1 MAVAENFKGIYAI
14 TPDYLF
20 GVELIKLVER
30 TLDAGINIIQ
40 YRFNKNLSKR
50 EVIDTA
56 ETLFKKVQAFGAEF
70 IVNNDVNL
78 ANDLFTGL
86 HVGPDF
92 KNEEVL
98 DQKNNIKFVG
108 FSCKNS
114 LDPQKNDIHN
124 RFDYYSFGPT
134 YFSKT
139 KMSQNGTIDINKISS
154 QMDSKKVN
162 VAIGGINLKNLA
174 QIKQKGFDCAAICN
188 GIYHDSDK
196 IERNIKEMIKV
207 WNEN

>member
-1 MAVAENFKGIYAI
+1 MAIAENFKGIYAI

-20 GVELIKLVER
+20 GEELIKLVQQ
-30 TLDAGINIIQ
+30 TLDAGINVIQ
-40 YRFNKNLSKR
+40 YRFDNNLSKK

-56 ETLFKKVQAFGAEF
+56 ETLCKIVQAFGAEF
-70 IVNNDVNL
+70 IINNDVNL

-86 HVGPDF
+86 HIGPDF
-92 KNEEVL
+92 KNTEVF
-98 DQKNNIKFVG
+98 DRKNNIKFVG

-114 LDPQKNDIHN
+114 LDPQKNDINN
-124 RFDYYSFGPT
+124 RFDYYSFGPI

-162 VAIGGINLKNLA
+162 VAIGGINSKNLA
-174 QIKQKGFDCAAICN
+174 QIKQKGFDCAAVCN
-188 GIYHDSDK
+188 GIYHDLDK
-196 IERNIKEMIKV
+196 IERNITEMLKV

>member
-1 MAVAENFKGIYAI
+1 MAIAENFKGIYAI

-20 GVELIKLVER
+20 GEELIKLVEQ
-30 TLDAGINIIQ
+30 TLDAGINVIQ
-40 YRFNKNLSKR
+40 YRFDNNLSKK

-56 ETLFKKVQAFGAEF
+56 ETLCKIVQAFGAEF
-70 IVNNDVNL
+70 IINNDVNL

-86 HVGPDF
+86 HIGPDF
-92 KNEEVL
+92 KNTEVF
-98 DQKNNIKFVG
+98 DRKNNIKFVG

-114 LDPQKNDIHN
+114 LDPQKNDINN
-124 RFDYYSFGPT
+124 RFDYYSFGPI

-154 QMDSKKVN
+154 QMDIKKVN
-162 VAIGGINLKNLA
+162 VAIGGINSKNLA
-174 QIKQKGFDCAAICN
+174 QIKQKGFDCAAVCN
-188 GIYHDSDK
+188 GIYHDLDK
-196 IERNIKEMIKV
+196 IERNITEMLKV

>member
-1 MAVAENFKGIYAI
+1 MAIAENFKGIYAI

-20 GVELIKLVER
+20 GEELIKLVEQ
-30 TLDAGINIIQ
+30 TLDAGINVIQ
-40 YRFNKNLSKR
+40 YRFDKNLSKK

-56 ETLFKKVQAFGAEF
+56 ETLCKIVQAFEAEF
-70 IVNNDVNL
+70 IINNDINL

-86 HVGPDF
+86 HIGPDF
-92 KNEEVL
+92 KNTEDL
-98 DQKNNIKFVG
+98 DRKNNIKFVG

-114 LDPQKNDIHN
+114 LDPQKNDINN
-124 RFDYYSFGPT
+124 RFDYYSFGPI

-162 VAIGGINLKNLA
+162 VAIGGINSKNLA
-174 QIKQKGFDCAAICN
+174 QVKQKGFDCAAVCN
-188 GIYHDSDK
+188 GIYHDLDK
-196 IERNIKEMIKV
+196 IERNITEMLKV

>member
-1 MAVAENFKGIYAI
+1 MAIAENFKGIYAI

-20 GVELIKLVER
+20 GEELIKLVQQ
-30 TLDAGINIIQ
+30 TLDAGINVIQ
-40 YRFNKNLSKR
+40 YRFDNNLSKK

-56 ETLFKKVQAFGAEF
+56 ETLCKIVQAFGAEF
-70 IVNNDVNL
+70 IINNDVNL

-86 HVGPDF
+86 HIGPDF
-92 KNEEVL
+92 KNTEVF
-98 DQKNNIKFVG
+98 DRKNNIKFVG

-114 LDPQKNDIHN
+114 LDPQKNDINN
-124 RFDYYSFGPT
+124 RFDYYSFGPI

-154 QMDSKKVN
+154 QMDIKKVN
-162 VAIGGINLKNLA
+162 VAIGGINSKNLA
-174 QIKQKGFDCAAICN
+174 QIKQKGFDCAAVCN
-188 GIYHDSDK
+188 GIYHDLDK
-196 IERNIKEMIKV
+196 IERNITEMLKV

>member
-1 MAVAENFKGIYAI
+1 MAIAENFKGIYAI

-20 GVELIKLVER
+20 GEELIKLVEQ
-30 TLDAGINIIQ
+30 TLDAGINVIQ
-40 YRFNKNLSKR
+40 YRFDKNLSKK

-56 ETLFKKVQAFGAEF
+56 ETLCKIVQAVGAEF
-70 IVNNDVNL
+70 IINNDVNL

-86 HVGPDF
+86 HIGPDF
-92 KNEEVL
+92 KNTEDL
-98 DQKNNIKFVG
+98 DRKNNIKFVG

-114 LDPQKNDIHN
+114 LDPQKNDINN
-124 RFDYYSFGPT
+124 RFDYYSFGPI

-154 QMDSKKVN
+154 QMDIKKVN
-162 VAIGGINLKNLA
+162 VAIGGINSKNLA
-174 QIKQKGFDCAAICN
+174 QIKQKGFDCAAVCN
-188 GIYHDSDK
+188 GIYHDLDRS
-196 IERNIKEMIKV
+196 ERNITEMLKV

>member
-1 MAVAENFKGIYAI
+1 MAIAENFKGIYAI

-20 GVELIKLVER
+20 GEELIKLVEQ
-30 TLDAGINIIQ
+30 TLDAGINVIQ
-40 YRFNKNLSKR
+40 YRFDKNLSKK

-56 ETLFKKVQAFGAEF
+56 ETLCKIVQAFGAEF
-70 IVNNDVNL
+70 IINNDVNL

-86 HVGPDF
+86 HIGPDF
-92 KNEEVL
+92 KNMEVF
-98 DQKNNIKFVG
+98 DRKNNIKFVG

-114 LDPQKNDIHN
+114 LDPQKNDINN
-124 RFDYYSFGPT
+124 RFDYYSFGPI

-154 QMDSKKVN
+154 QMDIKKVN
-162 VAIGGINLKNLA
+162 VAIGGINSKNLA
-174 QIKQKGFDCAAICN
+174 QIKQKGFDCAAVCN
-188 GIYHDSDK
+188 GIYHDLDK
-196 IERNIKEMIKV
+196 IERNITEMLKV

>member
-1 MAVAENFKGIYAI
+1 MGLFLLLFSFNLYIFSEFRRVRLGVIKSTLFYRIFNESVVIILIPIIFLLYLNGSSWNFKGIYAI

-20 GVELIKLVER
+20 GIELIKLIER

-40 YRFNKNLSKR
+40 YRFNKIYQKE

-86 HVGPDF
+86 HIGPDF
-92 KNEEVL
+92 KNKEVL

-124 RFDYYSFGPT
+124 RFELLLFRPNL
-134 YFSKT
+134 FFKT
-139 KMSQNGTIDINKISS
+139 KWVKWYYRY
-154 QMDSKKVN
+154 K
-162 VAIGGINLKNLA
+162 
-174 QIKQKGFDCAAICN
+174 
-188 GIYHDSDK
+188 
-196 IERNIKEMIKV
+196 
-207 WNEN
+207 

>member
-1 MAVAENFKGIYAI
+1 MAIAENFKGIYAI

-20 GVELIKLVER
+20 GEELIKLVEQ
-30 TLDAGINIIQ
+30 TLDAGINVIQ
-40 YRFNKNLSKR
+40 YRFDNNLSKK

-56 ETLFKKVQAFGAEF
+56 ETLCKIVQAFGAEF
-70 IVNNDVNL
+70 IINNDVNL

-86 HVGPDF
+86 HIGPDF
-92 KNEEVL
+92 KNMEVF
-98 DQKNNIKFVG
+98 DRKNNIKFVG

-114 LDPQKNDIHN
+114 LDPQKNDINN
-124 RFDYYSFGPT
+124 RFDYYSFGPI

-154 QMDSKKVN
+154 QMDIKKVN
-162 VAIGGINLKNLA
+162 VAIGGINSKNLA
-174 QIKQKGFDCAAICN
+174 QIKQKGFDCAAVCN
-188 GIYHDSDK
+188 GIYHDLDK
-196 IERNIKEMIKV
+196 IERNITEMLKV

>member
-1 MAVAENFKGIYAI
+1 MAIAENFKGIYAI

-20 GVELIKLVER
+20 GEELIKLVEQ
-30 TLDAGINIIQ
+30 TLDAGINVIQ
-40 YRFNKNLSKR
+40 YRFDKNLSKK

-56 ETLFKKVQAFGAEF
+56 ETLCKIVQAFEAEF
-70 IVNNDVNL
+70 IINNDINL

-86 HVGPDF
+86 HIGPDF
-92 KNEEVL
+92 KNMEVF
-98 DQKNNIKFVG
+98 DRKNNIKFVG

-114 LDPQKNDIHN
+114 LDPQKNDINN
-124 RFDYYSFGPT
+124 RFDYYSFGPI

-162 VAIGGINLKNLA
+162 VAIGGINSKNLA
-174 QIKQKGFDCAAICN
+174 QVKQKGFDCAAVCN
-188 GIYHDSDK
+188 GIYHDLDK
-196 IERNIKEMIKV
+196 IERNITEMLKV